1 MHGFTS
7 ELSEVPVCKLHVCCE
22 PTLIEMDV
30 SDLPVHT
37 EMLVHKSNDV
47 LLGHAGSRVTCCRL
61 RIQQDVC
68 HTEGITVFA
77 KRANPFIVVFV
88 SRVSRAAE
96 NIAQIVINQKI

>member
-1 MHGFTS
+1 MHGFTG
-7 ELSEVPVCKLHVCCE
+7 ELSEVSVCKLHVGCE

-47 LLGHAGSRVTCCRL
+47 FLSHAGSRVTPRSCRL
-61 RIQQDVC
+61 RVQQDVG

-77 KRANPFIVVFV
+77 KGADPFIVVFV
-88 SRVSRAAE
+88 CGVSRAAE
-96 NIAQIVINQKI
+96 NVA